1 MSSEQGFRLAD
12 RTGPYNHGVDLTRT
26 DLQPVEFPT
35 ERTCPFSPPPKLTEL
50 RDEHPVSRLAYP
62 DGTTGWLVTGYAAAR
77 AVLNDPRFSSRG
89 EHRRMAVGE
98 GAPGPTRP
106 GVFIFMDPPEH
117 TRFRK
122 LFTGEFTVRRTKN
135 LESKVERITAD
146 RIAAMREMGPPLDLV
161 REFALPIPS
170 LVICELLGVP
180 YEDHA
185 FFQKHSETM
194 LDYDR
199 SMEEVVEAFQLMAEF
214 LTGLIRRKRDRP
226 QDDLLSRVAASD
238 LTDEEAAGSA
248 MLVLTAGHE
257 TTAKMLGLGTYLL
270 LSRPE
275 QLALL
280 RKDPALING
289 AVEEMLRYLS
299 IVQFGIIRGATQDV
313 ELEGR
318 QIRAG
323 EVVTVALSAA
333 NRDAAAFQDPDA
345 LDLTRNAGR
354 HLAFGYGVHQCVG
367 QQLARVEMRVAFSQ
381 LIREFPDLHLAAP
394 PDEIETAH
402 LSSMYGVRR
411 LPVGW

>member
-1 MSSEQGFRLAD
+1 M
-12 RTGPYNHGVDLTRT
+12 TRT
-26 DLQPVEFPT
+26 DLQPVAFPT

-62 DGTTGWLVTGYAAAR
+62 DGTDGWLVTGYAAAR

-117 TRFRK
+117 SRFRK
-122 LFTGEFTVRRTKN
+122 LFTGEFTVRRTRN
-135 LESKVERITAD
+135 LEPKVERITAD
-146 RIAAMREMGPPLDLV
+146 RIAAMRDIGPPVDLV

-185 FFQKHSETM
+185 FFQRHSETM

-199 SMEEVVEAFQLMAEF
+199 SMDEVVEAFQLMAEF
-214 LTGLIRRKRDRP
+214 LTRLVRLKRERP

-280 RKDPALING
+280 RKDPSLIDG

-318 QIRAG
+318 RIRAG

-333 NRDAAAFQDPDA
+333 NRDGDAFQDPDA
-345 LDLTRNAGR
+345 LDLTRSAGR
-354 HLAFGYGVHQCVG
+354 HLGFGYGVHQCVG
-367 QQLARVEMRVAFSQ
+367 QQLARVEMRVAFGQ
-381 LIREFPDLHLAAP
+381 LIREFPGLHLAAA
-394 PDEIETAH
+394 PDEIETTH